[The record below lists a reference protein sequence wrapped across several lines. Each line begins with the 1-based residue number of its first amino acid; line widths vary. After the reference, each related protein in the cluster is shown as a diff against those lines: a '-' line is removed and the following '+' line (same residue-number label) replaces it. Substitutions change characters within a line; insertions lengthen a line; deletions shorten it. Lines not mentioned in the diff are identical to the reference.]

1 MVLGVKNSSALEAKN
16 SWIWK
21 GRCSLI
27 LVGMSKMTLVLE
39 MGRDMMT
46 LEVRELSM
54 KALGR

>member
-1 MVLGVKNSSALEAKN
+1 MVLGVKNSWALEAKN

-39 MGRDMMT
+39 MERDMMT

>member
-1 MVLGVKNSSALEAKN
+1 M
-16 SWIWK
+16 
-21 GRCSLI
+21 
-27 LVGMSKMTLVLE
+27 VGMSKMTLVLE